1 MDKKVYCGAMLLAS
15 IVSTGCAEQKK
26 VEEQKP
32 NIIYFLVD
40 DMGMG
45 DLSLTGQK
53 KYETPNI
60 DNWRQT
66 VCCLPIIIVEQPCRV
81 RHVHA

>member
-45 DLSLTGQK
+45 DLSLT
-53 KYETPNI
+53 
-60 DNWRQT
+60 
-66 VCCLPIIIVEQPCRV
+66 
-81 RHVHA
+81 

>member
-26 VEEQKP
+26 VDEQKP

-40 DMGMG
+40 GRFK
-45 DLSLTGQK
+45 SYWTK
-53 KYETPNI
+53 EI
-60 DNWRQT
+60 
-66 VCCLPIIIVEQPCRV
+66 
-81 RHVHA
+81 